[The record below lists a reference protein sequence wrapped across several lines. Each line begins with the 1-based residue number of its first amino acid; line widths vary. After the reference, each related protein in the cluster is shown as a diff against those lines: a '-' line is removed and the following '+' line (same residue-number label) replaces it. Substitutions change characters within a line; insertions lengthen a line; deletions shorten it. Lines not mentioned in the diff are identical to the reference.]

1 MISLTIILRG
11 FGRDGPDVGPTD
23 GASVG
28 HVGHGARVVVIFELP
43 VQVLPAMSAP
53 DPADPETWGKNPG
66 FMVVFWWFYDE

>member
-11 FGRDGPDVGPTD
+11 FGRDGSGGDR
-23 GASVG
+23 ASVG

-43 VQVLPAMSAP
+43 VQVLPAGVP
-53 DPADPETWGKNPG
+53 DPAWETWGKIPG